1 MCSLTIKI
9 SHGRG
14 TGAWCHNPPSNN
26 SVKFTPKIVNL
37 GYDCAI
43 MRQVELI

>member
-14 TGAWCHNPPSNN
+14 TGGHNPPSNN
-26 SVKFTPKIVNL
+26 CVKFTPKIVNL

-43 MRQVELI
+43 TRQVELI